1 MEHIRKCW
9 EGYNMF
15 DRLRNLFRKNEVRR
29 ETPTSKFREMLSCID
44 RTFRFIENDHED
56 TFSNNSFFKIIVYN
70 SEGELVAEGT
80 KRRYVSGMVA
90 QAEYEVNEEL
100 LQNNPHKIKLLEE
113 AILLRLDVA

>member
-1 MEHIRKCW
+1 
-9 EGYNMF
+9 MF
-15 DRLRNLFRKNEVRR
+15 DRLCNLFRKSEVRR
-29 ETPTSKFREMLSCID
+29 ETPTSRFRDVLSCID
-44 RTFRFIENDHED
+44 STFRFIETDHD
-56 TFSNNSFFKIIVYN
+56 DMFSNNSFFKIIVYN

-80 KRRYVSGMVA
+80 KRRYVSGIVA